1 MLVLGTAAED
11 SNFTSETIGDPNGKL
26 VHEESTEWVK
36 EGGTQEE
43 SVVTEEEVDPN
54 YVPVLPFTEEQ
65 ERKKSEMQL
74 KYAGDNI
81 GLAIDSI
88 EPEAGPITGETR
100 VLIHGGPFED
110 MTLLYP
116 KPKCKFGANDR
127 IVDATYVKCH
137 TKPLSME
144 DKEGKSKDKVSRL
157 IQFGISCL
165 LTANLYRHPGAS
177 NATIVPQLQSLRSC
191 PS

>member
-1 MLVLGTAAED
+1 MSMLVLNATAD
-11 SNFTSETIGDPNGKL
+11 SNFSDTVIGDQENGTL
-26 VHEESTEWVK
+26 VHESSTSWEK
-36 EGGTQEE
+36 EGAVQEE
-43 SVVTEEEVDPN
+43 SEVTEAGVDPN
-54 YVPVLPFTEEQ
+54 YVPVLPFSEEQ
-65 ERKKSEMQL
+65 ERKRSEMQL

-116 KPKCKFGANDR
+116 RPKCKFGANDR

-137 TKPLSME
+137 TRPLTME
-144 DKEGKSKDKVSRL
+144 DKEGKSKDKVSPSHDPPISVYS
-157 IQFGISCL
+157 IQIFL
-165 LTANLYRHPGAS
+165 DFL
-177 NATIVPQLQSLRSC
+177 VPPMR
-191 PS
+191 